1 MGVKVVCTIH
11 PRKGKEDRAW
21 ELQNWLA
28 SQVKEKESA
37 VTSYK
42 YGRGDGT
49 YGGKDIVVV
58 MEYVFFLF
66 PRFLSKYSLWALA
79 SALHRT
85 WLRWGST
92 VPGSVSLRCAALYHT
107 TR

>member
-1 MGVKVVCTIH
+1 MGIKVICTIH

-21 ELQNWLA
+21 ELQKWLA
-28 SQVKEKESA
+28 SQVKEKEPS

-58 MEYVFFLF
+58 MEYVSTT
-66 PRFLSKYSLWALA
+66 PRRFRRRFRFASLI
-79 SALHRT
+79 
-85 WLRWGST
+85 
-92 VPGSVSLRCAALYHT
+92 PY
-107 TR
+107 